1 MCDSWSLSIG
11 RALRGEGV
19 ALGSMLLLEDEL
31 QQGNLVRIGTESL
44 KTGYAY
50 YLSYHT
56 EKKIGEDMKSIISFL
71 LQHN

>member
-1 MCDSWSLSIG
+1 
-11 RALRGEGV
+11 
-19 ALGSMLLLEDEL
+19 MLLLEDEL